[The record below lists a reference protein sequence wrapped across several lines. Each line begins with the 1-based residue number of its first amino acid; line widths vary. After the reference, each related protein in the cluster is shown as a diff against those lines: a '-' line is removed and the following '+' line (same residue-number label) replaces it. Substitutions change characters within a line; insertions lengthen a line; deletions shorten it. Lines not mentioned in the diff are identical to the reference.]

1 MLVALDL
8 GLLAV
13 ADGMGGHLA
22 GEVASRVA
30 LEVLE
35 RELRQNG
42 KYRQRPGEALR
53 NAVGRANKRIYDLAE
68 QNNDQKGMG
77 TTITA
82 CLLDKGAL
90 WIAQVGDSRAY
101 LIRDKDISRLTED
114 HSLVQELYRQGGI
127 SLEEMANH
135 PRRHVLTRALGA
147 GPAVDVDLFCQEV
160 KAGDRILLATDG
172 LTNLLD
178 DGEILMLAGHNDVEK
193 VVGDLVRESLSRGGH
208 DNITVIMAVVE

>member
-1 MLVALDL
+1 MKWSQRTDVGLVRQSNEDSMLVVPDL

-35 RELRQNG
+35 RDLRQNG
-42 KYRQRPGEALR
+42 NTRRDP
-53 NAVGRANKRIYDLAE
+53 GRALAEAVQQANQKIFDLAE
-68 QNNDQKGMG
+68 QNSDQRGMG

-82 CLLDKGAL
+82 CLLIGQEL
-90 WIAQVGDSRAY
+90 WVAQVGDSRAY
-101 LIRDKDISRLTED
+101 LIRDKAISRLTED

-127 SLEEMANH
+127 SREEMATH
-135 PRRHVLTRALGA
+135 PRRNVLTRALGT
-147 GPAVDVDLFCQEV
+147 GPVVDVDLYNQRV
-160 KAGDRILLATDG
+160 TAGDRILLATDG

-178 DGEILMLAGHNDVEK
+178 EIGRAHV
-193 VVGDLVRESLSRGGH
+193 
-208 DNITVIMAVVE
+208 